1 MGTLHFLLN
10 FAVNLKL
17 FIKQKY
23 HTIFSVFFP
32 QLPQNFKLLRS
43 IECLLFLVIFL
54 PTKYIHRWRK
64 LLKSFAFLKFELDFS
79 LPFHH
84 VF

>member
-43 IECLLFLVIFL
+43 IECLLF
-54 PTKYIHRWRK
+54 
-64 LLKSFAFLKFELDFS
+64 
-79 LPFHH
+79 
-84 VF
+84 